1 MQSTLTAQTL
11 IDEPLRYVQEFYM
24 EKTKKND
31 DGSFDKKE
39 VSCRYIYWRKHL
51 CSWLIML
58 EQIRM
63 DSRNML
69 KKSLDWKMKPQKQQP
84 SKQATL

>member
-31 DGSFDKKE
+31 DGSFERKE
-39 VSCRYIYWRKHL
+39 VSGRYISLRKHL

-58 EQIRM
+58 ELIRM

-69 KKSLDWKMKPQKQQP
+69 KKSLDWKMKQQKKQP
-84 SKQATL
+84 SRQATL